1 MKQQL
6 CTLTDIPD
14 HYINQVTFDLLGM
27 NVPFIERK
35 QCDPNT
41 IHYTLSFTCHDEVRQ
56 DDWQLNVFPSF
67 QPNFH
72 WAPHLTPTDRH
83 IIDQHCFRSPAL
95 IVHDDQR
102 LLVLVPD
109 LNILSECTAVRW
121 YMDLDAE
128 HNQLTLGMS
137 NVQVTDHVLFQRAPG
152 AVYQPGQVKVGFYL
166 MTFENESM
174 MINPWRPV
182 LDFLWSNWGG
192 PLFRQG
198 APRVGPL
205 ERYVERTYRWAFDYW
220 KESVWQEFELAG
232 KKVGAPAFIVNVTQS
247 PNYPEISSEREDRS
261 IWNQAWFSSL
271 RSAHG
276 LYRYGRSIG
285 DSDLVRR
292 ARMTMELALSAPQSD
307 GIFPTVISTEMEELT
322 IDGKLV
328 NRSKGWDSYDWGNS
342 NRNPIDPGGSLKHA
356 PYHILDMS
364 WTSLLMLRWYE
375 ELDHDGRLLAYA
387 SAYADR
393 LLSLQTEKGYFPA
406 WLNRNT
412 FAPYDILIESPETSL
427 SVTFLLKLYDINKAP
442 QYLEVA
448 LKAMNIVLADIVPSG
463 RWEDFETYWS
473 CCSYG
478 RSDLIGRKVERNN
491 MYKQCN
497 FSMFWTAEAL
507 MQCYKV
513 TQDVYYLTIGE
524 RCMDELLMTQASWQ
538 PPFIYVEA
546 LGGFG
551 VMNCDGEWNDARQ
564 SLFAELI
571 IQYGIELDRTEY
583 IERGLAALRASFV
596 MMYCPENDKTKEQW
610 EKAHPFFNEQ
620 DYGFMMENYGHGG
633 ETNADGLGMGNF
645 TIYDWGNGAA
655 AEAYHRIK
663 EHYEEELLS
672 KYGLIL

>member
-1 MKQQL
+1 MKQQQGAL
-6 CTLTDIPD
+6 LDIPD

-27 NVPFIERK
+27 NAPIIERSLLDK
-35 QCDPNT
+35 NT
-41 IHYTLSFTCHDEVRQ
+41 IHYTLTFKCQDEVRQ

-72 WAPHLTPTDRH
+72 WSPHLTPTDRH

-95 IVHDDQR
+95 IVHDNQL
-102 LLVLVPD
+102 LLVLIPD
-109 LNILSECTAVRW
+109 LNILSEGNAVRW
-121 YMDLDAE
+121 YMDLNAE
-128 HNQLTLGMS
+128 HNYLTLGMS
-137 NVQVTDHVLFQRAPG
+137 NAQVTDHVLFERAPG
-152 AVYQPGQVKVGFYL
+152 AVYPPGQVKVGFYL
-166 MTFENESM
+166 MTFEHESM
-174 MINPWRPV
+174 MLNPWRPV

-192 PLFRQG
+192 SLFHQG
-198 APRVGPL
+198 APMIGPL
-205 ERYVERTYRWAFDYW
+205 EHYVEHTYQWAFDYW
-220 KESVWQEFELAG
+220 KASVWQEFELAG
-232 KKVGAPAFIVNVTQS
+232 KKVGAPAFIVDITQS
-247 PNYPEISSEREDRS
+247 PNYPGIPSEREERS

-271 RSAHG
+271 RSAQG
-276 LYRYGRSIG
+276 LYRYGKNVG
-285 DSDLVRR
+285 DGDLVRR

-307 GIFPTVISTEMEELT
+307 GIFPTVIGTQMEKLT
-322 IDGKLV
+322 IDGQLV
-328 NRSKGWDSYDWGNS
+328 NRSKGWDSYYWGNS
-342 NRNPIDPGGSLKHA
+342 NRNPIDPWGSLEDA

-364 WTSLLMLRWYE
+364 WTTLLMLRWYE
-375 ELDHDGRLLAYA
+375 ELEQDDRLLTYATAYA
-387 SAYADR
+387 ER

-406 WLNRNT
+406 WLNKQT
-412 FAPYDILIESPETSL
+412 LAPYDILTESPETSL
-427 SVTFLLKLYDINKAP
+427 SITFLLKLYEINKSP
-442 QYLEVA
+442 QYYEAA
-448 LKAMNIVLADIVPSG
+448 LRAMSIVLEDIVPSG

-478 RSDLIGRKVERNN
+478 RIDLIGHKVKRNN

-513 TQDVYYLTIGE
+513 TQDVNYLKVGE

-538 PPFIYVEA
+538 PPFIYVET

-571 IQYGIELDRTEY
+571 IQYGVELDQTEY

-633 ETNADGLGMGNF
+633 EASADGLGMGTF

-655 AEAYHRIK
+655 AEAYSRIK
-663 EHYEEELLS
+663 AHYGEDFLRSFGVNL
-672 KYGLIL
+672 